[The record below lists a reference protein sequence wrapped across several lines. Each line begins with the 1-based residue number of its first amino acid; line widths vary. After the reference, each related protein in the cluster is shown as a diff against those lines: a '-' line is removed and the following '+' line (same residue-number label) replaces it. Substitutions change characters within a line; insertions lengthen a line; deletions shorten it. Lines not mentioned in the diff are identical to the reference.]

1 MSSHP
6 LWDLPLLERMQLLR
20 AGTTR
25 VAFFYPTPDL
35 GTFRYRCFNPVSAIN
50 ARLAE
55 LSASY
60 FFLSDLEIID
70 DLSDLADV
78 LVVVRIPYDGRLD
91 RLYRKFR
98 HRNKPIYFDI
108 DDLVFHP
115 EYATLVASNLN
126 YELEGEE
133 LNQWTAFMANIH
145 RALSEADQVT
155 TTNTYLAARIKE
167 ITSVPVHVFPN
178 SLNAWQIDRST
189 KVHEDQGTRG
199 QLRIAYFSGS
209 STHALDFTVAQS
221 ALAAFLRS
229 SPGSTFTLVGRLDL
243 PAELTALGD
252 QVRVLPFMDFLAM
265 QELLG
270 TFDLNIVPL
279 QGSAFTHSKSD
290 LKYFEA
296 AAVSTLTL
304 ASHSPVF
311 SDAIS
316 HGSNGFLAKP
326 DEWFESFVA
335 IAALEPR
342 ERQLIAGAANRHALA
357 HYSPEAL
364 AARMSVIFSQGN

>member
-1 MSSHP
+1 MTSHA
-6 LWDLPLLERMQLLR
+6 LWNQNLLERMQLLK

-25 VAFFYPTPDL
+25 VAFVYPTPDF

-50 ARLAE
+50 ARGAE
-55 LSASY
+55 LSASF

-78 LVVVRIPYDGRLD
+78 LVVVRSPYDGRLD

-115 EYATLVASNLN
+115 QYATLVASNLN

-145 RALSEADQVT
+145 RALSEADAVT
-155 TTNTYLAARIKE
+155 TTNDYLAARIRE
-167 ITSVPVHVFPN
+167 VTSAPVHVFPN

-189 KVHEDQGTRG
+189 KVPEDQGTAG

-229 SPGSTFTLVGRLDL
+229 SPGSTFTLVGRLAL
-243 PAELTALGD
+243 PVELTALGD

-304 ASHSPVF
+304 ASHNPVF
-311 SDAIS
+311 SDAIA
-316 HGSNGFLAKP
+316 HGSRGFLAKP
-326 DEWFESFVA
+326 DEWFDSFVS
-335 IAALEPR
+335 IAALEPSQR
-342 ERQLIAGAANRHALA
+342 HLIAAAAKEHALA
-357 HYSPEAL
+357 HYSPQAL
-364 AARMSVIFSQGN
+364 SASMSVIFSQGN

>member
-1 MSSHP
+1 MASHP
-6 LWDLPLLERMQLLR
+6 LWNQNLLERVQLLK

-25 VAFFYPTPDL
+25 VAFIYPTPDL

-50 ARLAE
+50 DRDAD

-60 FFLSDLEIID
+60 FFLSDVEIID

-78 LVVVRIPYDGRLD
+78 LVVVRTPYDGRLD

-108 DDLVFHP
+108 DDLVFDP
-115 EYATLVASNLN
+115 QYATLVASNLN

-133 LNQWTAFMANIH
+133 LNQWTAFMANIN
-145 RALSEADQVT
+145 RALREADQVT
-155 TTNTYLAARIKE
+155 TTNDYLAARIRE
-167 ITSVPVHVFPN
+167 VTRAPVHVFPN
-178 SLNAWQIDRST
+178 SLNTWQIERST
-189 KVHEDQGTRG
+189 QVPEDQGQEG

-209 STHALDFTVAQS
+209 ATHALDFTVAQS

-229 SPGSTFTLVGRLDL
+229 SPGSTFTLVGRLAL
-243 PAELTALGD
+243 PAELKALGD

-304 ASHSPVF
+304 ASHNPVF

-316 HGSNGFLAKP
+316 HGSRGFLAKP
-326 DEWFESFVA
+326 DEWFDSFVA
-335 IAALEPR
+335 IAALKPS
-342 ERQLIAGAANRHALA
+342 ERQIIAAAAKSHALA

-364 AARMSVIFSQGN
+364 FASMSTIFSQGN